1 MRSDHAHFRSLNS
14 AIQSVTNPQPKV
26 VKEERAVDDTSFA
39 VERGNKKKK
48 WKISGGGNAVGFDAL
63 RAAIERR
70 KIYKSRNSR
79 ATVKEEQ
86 EYIAMLEFA
95 LEAIAEELELD
106 PNELVEAYR
115 LTPARSAVLDREDKK
130 SSRYMKTHGAQGKAT
145 DLLRDEDGAMSMK
158 KSSGI
163 DPKKRAKYQNAA
175 DRRYRIDRLKSAS
188 KEDGGASRFDKKGLD
203 HDRRREQRSR
213 KAI

>member
-1 MRSDHAHFRSLNS
+1 MKFRSLNES
-14 AIQSVTNPQPKV
+14 ILSVTNPQP
-26 VKEERAVDDTSFA
+26 ELTQ
-39 VERGNKKKK
+39 N
-48 WKISGGGNAVGFDAL
+48 
-63 RAAIERR
+63 
-70 KIYKSRNSR
+70 
-79 ATVKEEQ
+79 
-86 EYIAMLEFA
+86 EYIELLESA
-95 LEAIAEELELD
+95 LESIAEELECD
-106 PNELVEAYR
+106 VEDLLEEHERSNAPKIAGLARYR
-115 LTPARSAVLDREDKK
+115 TTPARSAVLDREDKK

>member
-79 ATVKEEQ
+79 ATVKEDIQTSEREQ
-86 EYIAMLEFA
+86 EMSGKRKKLEKRFETSAMLPKDSLGIWA
-95 LEAIAEELELD
+95 HGKKDAAE
-106 PNELVEAYR
+106 
-115 LTPARSAVLDREDKK
+115 KK
-130 SSRYMKTHGAQGKAT
+130 EQTNVRQGW
-145 DLLRDEDGAMSMK
+145 
-158 KSSGI
+158 
-163 DPKKRAKYQNAA
+163 
-175 DRRYRIDRLKSAS
+175 
-188 KEDGGASRFDKKGLD
+188 
-203 HDRRREQRSR
+203 
-213 KAI
+213 